1 MTQAP
6 PDAETGDLDKKYAEL
21 EERRAKIRGERR
33 ALAFTRT
40 VRYAALLIVLGVCA
54 LLAYKALHD
63 RFRLERAR
71 LELEAAAQKAD
82 LELQR
87 RRLELEAARPRK

>member
-1 MTQAP
+1 MT
-6 PDAETGDLDKKYAEL
+6 DAASDPETDDLKRKSEELDK
-21 EERRAKIRGERR
+21 RRQKIRGERR
-33 ALAFTRT
+33 ALAFSRT
-40 VRYAALLIVLGVCA
+40 VRYAAVLLVVGVCA

>member
-6 PDAETGDLDKKYAEL
+6 SDPETDGLKKKYQDL

-33 ALAFTRT
+33 ALAFSRT
-40 VRYAALLIVLGVCA
+40 VRYAAVLLVIGVCA

-63 RFRLERAR
+63 RFRLERVR